1 MVRQDEIVVYLDEFL
16 RVSEIPDYERALNG
30 LQVANSGKLTKLV
43 VAVDACL
50 ATIKAAAQVGG
61 DLLLVHHGLFWGG
74 LQPITGAHGRRVREL
89 IAGDVALYSAHIP
102 LDCHAR
108 VGNNA
113 VLARDL
119 GLTDL
124 APFGRYEG
132 VEIGVSGTCELS
144 VVDLAERLSSRLGA
158 APHVLA
164 HGPKNA
170 HRVAIVTGAGS
181 DLIQDACRTGI
192 DTLITGEGPHH
203 SFFEAEES
211 GMNLIFGGH
220 YATET
225 VGVQALAKHL
235 EQKFGLSWAFV
246 DHPTG
251 L

>member
-1 MVRQDEIVVYLDEFL
+1 MVRQGELVAYLDEFL
-16 RVSEIPDYERALNG
+16 RVAEIPDYERALNG
-30 LQVANSGKLTKLV
+30 LQVANSGALTKLV

-50 ATIKAAAQVGG
+50 ATIEAAAQVGG

-119 GLTDL
+119 GLGDVV
-124 APFGRYEG
+124 PFGRYEG
-132 VEIGVSGTCELS
+132 VEIGVSGTCDLS
-144 VVDLAERLSSRLGA
+144 VEDLAGRLSSRLGI

-164 HGPKNA
+164 HGPEKA

-181 DLIQDACRTGI
+181 DLLGEACRTGI

-203 SFFEAEES
+203 SFLEAEES
-211 GMNLIFGGH
+211 GMNLIFAGH

-225 VGVQALAKHL
+225 AGVQALGKHL
-235 EQKFGLSWAFV
+235 EQKFGLSWEFV